1 MNTIILTKKNPVI
14 SLKKESLVGKIGINL
29 NWSQKKG
36 FFASVLG
43 TNADLDLGCLY
54 ELKNGRKG
62 CVQALGN
69 AFGSLQSE
77 PYIKL
82 DHDDRTGESDSGE
95 NMDVNASKWN
105 HIQRVLVFAYIY
117 NGVSNWN
124 GIDGVVTVK
133 VAGHEDIVVN
143 MENAQN
149 GKTMC
154 AIAML
159 ENDNGSIKVTR
170 LEEYFKGHEAMDR
183 AHGWN
188 MNWTPGRK

>member
-1 MNTIILTKKNPVI
+1 M
-14 SLKKESLVGKIGINL
+14 ES
-29 NWSQKKG
+29 KKG

-69 AFGSLQSE
+69 AFGSLQGE

-95 NMDVNASKWN
+95 NMDVNASKWDQ
-105 HIQRVLVFAYIY
+105 IQRVLVFAYIY

-159 ENDNGSIKVTR
+159 ENDNGSIKVKR